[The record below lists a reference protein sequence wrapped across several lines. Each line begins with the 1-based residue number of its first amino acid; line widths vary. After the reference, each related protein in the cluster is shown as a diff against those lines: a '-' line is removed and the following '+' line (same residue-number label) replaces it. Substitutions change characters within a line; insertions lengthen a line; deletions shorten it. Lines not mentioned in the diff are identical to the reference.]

1 MARML
6 EIWSSTPPR
15 QGKAQGAR
23 LDGSFPLVWTERG
36 CCWRMDRWIPPGLRD
51 ERRSNGPPSS
61 SPCGLR
67 CVSRDH
73 VYERYRRQRE
83 RLFFFSTT
91 RPARFPRS
99 GHRRAITS
107 YTHEWACQNH
117 KEIWVCALLGRRC
130 GLRPEKQAGL
140 IHDNERAELRERNRR
155 RKSHVL
161 YVASMALGGTWH
173 LFGQD
178 LFPSN
183 SMAYME
189 PITDGITR
197 ETACLWPVVDCKQ
210 NVSFRAKRLFGP
222 TTFE

>member
-1 MARML
+1 MEQHSTAAR
-6 EIWSSTPPR
+6 
-15 QGKAQGAR
+15 QGAR
-23 LDGSFPLVWTERG
+23 RKARRFVSFGLDGERLLLEDG
-36 CCWRMDRWIPPGLRD
+36 SMDPPGLRD

-107 YTHEWACQNH
+107 YTHGWACQNH

-155 RKSHVL
+155 RKSHAL
-161 YVASMALGGTWH
+161 YVASMALGELGT
-173 LFGQD
+173 LLGQD
-178 LFPSN
+178 RRPSLFSPLIRWRIWNQSQEKQLVCGQYEQSN
-183 SMAYME
+183 RRNM
-189 PITDGITR
+189 
-197 ETACLWPVVDCKQ
+197 
-210 NVSFRAKRLFGP
+210 FRAKGFLVQP
-222 TTFE
+222 P